1 MKFTPEYIIPIVILV
16 MVSIFS
22 LFSFN
27 KMFVI
32 NENYSNKGGR
42 LEYSEYVSDYSDDQT
57 MMPDYSDDQ
66 TMMPDADYET
76 TPYDADYETMM
87 PDADYET
94 TPQEGFATFDDE
106 SDDYDEDTMIDTY
119 SQARGGSTCEPGP
132 YSNSSGYLCLDN
144 NQKHLLMTRG
154 MNQSG
159 SDSQI
164 GQD

>member
-1 MKFTPEYIIPIVILV
+1 MMPD
-16 MVSIFS
+16 
-22 LFSFN
+22 
-27 KMFVI
+27 
-32 NENYSNKGGR
+32 YSDDQTMMP
-42 LEYSEYVSDYSDDQT
+42 DYSDDQT